1 MTNEGGYNMEP
12 EYLRDPNEVAFEDYM
27 KRLGDK
33 IKRQNKNLMINPAAM
48 QRTAEIIKYF
58 KVLQSEDNEYNV
70 KVTMSVDS
78 MIAYNAMIVVN
89 FEEFGRVKSQ
99 YENFIEI
106 LKLCDSFN
114 MGAGP
119 DETVTLNM
127 FVEHYL
133 VKI

>member
-1 MTNEGGYNMEP
+1 MEP